1 MLQDNAASLSAVGVV
16 IIGRN
21 EGNRLRD
28 CLSSGIRESLHILY
42 VDSGSSD
49 DSVQLA
55 RSMGIDAIELD
66 PLTPFSAARARNEGF
81 RRLLQTHSGLNYV
94 QFIDGDCEL
103 QPGWLSIAMGFLADH
118 ADIAVVSGRLREKI
132 VAKSIYNTLC
142 DIEWDVPAGPAKEC
156 GGIAMMRASAFERAE
171 GFRIDLIAGEEPE
184 LCVRL
189 RGQGWKIWRLDREM
203 ALHDAAM
210 SRFSQWW
217 KRTIRSGHAIAQG
230 AALHGAPPEK
240 YGIRESRSILL
251 WGFTIPLIA
260 LGLIPLIG
268 PRALL
273 VLALYP
279 LQVAR
284 LALAGARSARENW
297 ISAIFLVI
305 GKFPAMLGLLQYHI
319 RSTCGQQGRLIEH
332 K

>member
-1 MLQDNAASLSAVGVV
+1 
-16 IIGRN
+16 
-21 EGNRLRD
+21 
-28 CLSSGIRESLHILY
+28 
-42 VDSGSSD
+42 
-49 DSVQLA
+49 
-55 RSMGIDAIELD
+55 
-66 PLTPFSAARARNEGF
+66 
-81 RRLLQTHSGLNYV
+81 
-94 QFIDGDCEL
+94 
-103 QPGWLSIAMGFLADH
+103 
-118 ADIAVVSGRLREKI
+118 LREKN

-189 RGQGWKIWRLDREM
+189 RGQGWKIWRLDQEM

-217 KRTIRSGHAIAQG
+217 KRTIRGGHATAQG

-319 RSTCGQQGRLIEH
+319 RSTCGQQARLIEH